1 LVLLLLFLIL
11 AAASPAAAQEPRLPP
26 PLYPG
31 ALALADAGH
40 PETALE
46 ALDAQL
52 KLRLADTDVPVEAL
66 ILRSRLLARL
76 GRFSESSQSWAMV
89 GTREPVLSSFSSEET
104 IRAQLDGGA
113 LQAALD
119 SIGQLTVAV
128 PTDILL
134 GAADAARAA
143 HMLDRAA
150 ALYKQARRGA
160 GRTGA
165 ADQAA
170 LGLATTL
177 EQAGNPRDAL
187 DVMRELQLTF
197 RQASAYDAAEA
208 AARRLS
214 AQLNDPEPL
223 TEQDYDVI
231 AERLTGAAAFRRAVD
246 VLSEWHRRFSDSAR
260 GDDIE
265 LAIIQNLYALRAN
278 DEARQ
283 HAEAFLKGHAAGA
296 ETASSFRTLFSLDVR
311 EGKTPD
317 VERRGMALLHSQING
332 VSLDQRRAVGR
343 LLAEYLVSI
352 GQPSRA
358 VPVYDEVYQIT
369 NSRNERIDLLW
380 RTAIALLRAGNRT
393 RAITELTK
401 VRRLKLDSETDR
413 ATSFWL
419 AYAEDANGAHAAART
434 LWTELV
440 ERYPYSYYGVKT
452 AGRLGISPP
461 APSLAFPELTVRD
474 LVAAHS
480 DYRIA
485 ALLSKAGLLSEAA
498 LYARRLSSAF
508 RRDDGLALMAAR
520 AAAAAG
526 DASSASTLM
535 STYFGRYLERPATGL
550 PDDFWRLA
558 YPLAYWSD
566 VAPAAA
572 RHYVDPLLMIAL
584 ARQESHFDRTVKSP
598 VGAIGLFQIM
608 PLTAVELD
616 PSFPLDKADDLL
628 VKPDVA
634 AELAASHLERN
645 LARFQGMLV
654 PTIASYNADR
664 ERVEVWWDAAKGLPE
679 ELFVD
684 SIPYRETRGYVR
696 QVLANYAMYQ
706 RVSAPPASPQR

>member
-1 LVLLLLFLIL
+1 LVLLLLCLIL
-11 AAASPAAAQEPRLPP
+11 AAASPAVAQEPRLPP
-26 PLYPG
+26 PVFAG

-40 PETALE
+40 PETAIE

-52 KLRLADTDVPVEAL
+52 KSGPVNTDVPVEAL
-66 ILRSRLLARL
+66 ILRSWLLAKA
-76 GRFSESSQSWAMV
+76 GRFAESSQGWAVV
-89 GTREPVLSSFSSEET
+89 GTREPVLSSFSREEA
-104 IRAQLDGGA
+104 IRAQLDGGG

-119 SIGQLTVAV
+119 GIGQLTVPV
-128 PTDILL
+128 PADILL
-134 GAADAARAA
+134 AAADAARAA
-143 HMLDRAA
+143 RMLDRAD
-150 ALYKQARRGA
+150 ALYKQARRAA
-160 GRTGA
+160 GRTYA

-170 LGLATTL
+170 LGLAATL
-177 EQAGNPRDAL
+177 EQAGNPREAL

-197 RQASAYDAAEA
+197 RQASAYDAADA
-208 AARRLS
+208 GARRLS

-223 TEQDYDVI
+223 TEQDYEVI
-231 AERLTGAAAFRRAVD
+231 ADRLTGVAAFRRAVD
-246 VLSEWHRRFSDSAR
+246 VLSEWHQRFSDSAR
-260 GDDIE
+260 SDYIE
-265 LAIIQNLYALRAN
+265 LSIIQNLYALRAN
-278 DEARQ
+278 DEARL
-283 HAEAFLKGHAAGA
+283 HAEAFLKEHAAGA

-317 VERRGMALLHSQING
+317 VERRGMALLHSQVKG

-369 NSRNERIDLLW
+369 SNRNERIDLLW
-380 RTAIALLRAGNRT
+380 RTAVALLRAGNRT

-413 ATSFWL
+413 ATRFWL

-434 LWTELV
+434 LWTDLV

-452 AGRLGISPP
+452 AVRLGISPP
-461 APSLAFPELTVRD
+461 APSLAFPDLTVRD
-474 LVAAHS
+474 LFAAHS

-508 RRDDGLALMAAR
+508 RRDDALALMAAR

-526 DASSASTLM
+526 DASSSSTLM
-535 STYFGRYLERPATGL
+535 STYFGQYLERPATGL
-550 PDDFWRLA
+550 PDDFWQLA
-558 YPLAYWSD
+558 YPRAYWSE

-572 RHYVDPLLMIAL
+572 RHHVDPQLMIAL

-608 PLTAVELD
+608 PSTAVELD
-616 PSFPLDKADDLL
+616 PSFALDKAEEQL

-634 AELAASHLERN
+634 AELAASHLEKN

-664 ERVEVWWDAAKGLPE
+664 ERVEVWWAAAKGLPE